1 MNVPITM
8 LTLGL
13 ALALGL
19 AGGRAARS
27 QRADV
32 PAATSATTKTMV
44 LALHKARYIDL
55 QDDARDVLV
64 SNPEIADVIIKTA
77 RRVYLLAKKVGVA
90 NVFFF
95 DQGGRQI
102 LRLELRVALDLTAL
116 RAAYADLM
124 PHENI
129 QVRAVNRTIV
139 ITGKVRSAAT
149 SDNARRLARRFVESD
164 EDVINMLQLA
174 DDQQVLL
181 QVHVSEMQRSVVKQL
196 GINTTLGTRTP
207 EFQLTSPDGAAEGT
221 VFGVFV
227 DFARIFGLGGALA
240 TANSFIDALEQEG
253 LVKTLA
259 QPNLTAISGETAKF
273 LVGGEFPVSI
283 PVGPD
288 QPPAI
293 EFKEFGILVTFTP
306 VVLNSGLISLRIATE
321 LSRLSAEAAITVAGT
336 TVQSLIVRRTE
347 TTVEIPSGGSLVI
360 AGLLQNDDENSVRG
374 LPFAKDIPILGAL
387 FRSVAFERRE
397 TELVIMVSPYIIR
410 PVMNTALALPTD
422 GFAPASDVD
431 LYLLGRLH
439 GVYLP
444 PALPPQQPSL
454 KGPIGYIME

>member
-139 ITGKVRSAAT
+139 ITGKVRAAAT

-196 GINTTLGTRTP
+196 GINTTLGTRTFE
-207 EFQLTSPDGAAEGT
+207 EFKLTSPDGADAGT

-227 DFARIFGLGGALA
+227 
-240 TANSFIDALEQEG
+240 
-253 LVKTLA
+253 A

-306 VVLNSGLISLRIATE
+306 IVLSSGLISLRIATE

-374 LPFAKDIPILGAL
+374 LTFSKDIPILGAL

-410 PVMNTALALPTD
+410 PVVNTALALPTD